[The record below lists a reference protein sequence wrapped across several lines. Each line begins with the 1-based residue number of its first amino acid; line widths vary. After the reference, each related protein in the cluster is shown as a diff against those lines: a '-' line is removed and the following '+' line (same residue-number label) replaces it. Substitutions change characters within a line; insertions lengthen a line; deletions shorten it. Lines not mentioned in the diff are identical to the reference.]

1 MEGIQS
7 DPKGILA
14 GGGFQLG
21 KDGGLCSL
29 DGVPEMISL
38 MQASTEMVNRCMYLE
53 ILLHTKCQHIFSR
66 FIRAGGYTLLNS
78 WLTYS
83 KSTNNTCLLQLLL
96 LTLQKLPLKVVH
108 LKQNNTAKL
117 VKQLSKRAATEELRK
132 LASALVDGWME
143 TIRSQSLSSA
153 SDNPADKKKQG
164 EKLHSQGV
172 KDKNGQDEN
181 KKQKAKAHLSRHAML
196 RSFALDPPVS
206 TSQKTKPPVHKR
218 SSSGPCG
225 AAPPQKKRRPR
236 KTSSSDSS
244 TEIIA
249 ADECQHSIW
258 KSKKKSV
265 HWAQE
270 DDLKQ
275 YFYFDQD
282 ETERANVYKIKEF
295 FKSSKHEMTL
305 RPRWLPRHEER
316 VHWTCPSSLTLAGSQ
331 VTEMDTLLE
340 RSLTRQSPDSP
351 REPEAEPLHPCLIP
365 LDEVRIHDGSRDM
378 DAHFPVGWP

>member
-164 EKLHSQGV
+164 EKLHSQ
-172 KDKNGQDEN
+172 
-181 KKQKAKAHLSRHAML
+181 
-196 RSFALDPPVS
+196 ALDPPVS

>member
-153 SDNPADKKKQG
+153 SDNPA
-164 EKLHSQGV
+164 
-172 KDKNGQDEN
+172 
-181 KKQKAKAHLSRHAML
+181 
-196 RSFALDPPVS
+196 ALDPPVS